1 MLFMVFFFYLIY
13 SSWEVADKDRNQ
25 KKIWAQ
31 AIVLILIVF
40 NYEYKHYINMYSL
53 KNKPQ
58 KTVPFV
64 KWDRIHWLPFS
75 KPGKNQSITIG
86 T

>member
-1 MLFMVFFFYLIY
+1 
-13 SSWEVADKDRNQ
+13 
-25 KKIWAQ
+25 
-31 AIVLILIVF
+31 
-40 NYEYKHYINMYSL
+40 MYSL